1 MGIIS
6 FFEGERF
13 MKKNL
18 AIAVIAIAS
27 LYLLTCVCVFIPK
40 REFSE
45 VAAEVM
51 ISVVI
56 LLIGGSC
63 FLLTCVV
70 AREKKQALMPYSG
83 RGS

>member
-6 FFEGERF
+6 FLEGERF

-27 LYLLTCVCVFIPK
+27 MYLLACASVFIPK
-40 REFSE
+40 RGFSE

-56 LLIGGSC
+56 LLIGGI
-63 FLLTCVV
+63 LLFVDMRCGKGEKTSFD
-70 AREKKQALMPYSG
+70 ARK
-83 RGS
+83 RF